1 MNVLEKIFKP
11 KSETLSVEVVEPID
25 ERRQELATV
34 QVRDIKQYLL
44 DEYERSKQLYEQNQ
58 NLKKK
63 LAEAEEVKVKYDATL
78 VTLDEYKNRL
88 DRYEKE
94 FADYEKEFQRCRQ
107 ETEDVRDE
115 LNNYKIKFQR
125 ASITKE
131 ELRAEAVNDIKR
143 DIVKEIMEHKGNLS
157 KTKAV
162 EIVRGV
168 Q

>member
-1 MNVLEKIFKP
+1 MTQHEIK
-11 KSETLSVEVVEPID
+11 
-25 ERRQELATV
+25 ELTELI
-34 QVRDIKQYLL
+34 R
-44 DEYERSKQLYEQNQ
+44 
-58 NLKKK
+58 
-63 LAEAEEVKVKYDATL
+63 
-78 VTLDEYKNRL
+78 
-88 DRYEKE
+88 KE
-94 FADYEKEFQRCRQ
+94 FADYDKEFQKCRQ
-107 ETEDVRDE
+107 ETENVRDE

-143 DIVKEIMEHKGNLS
+143 DIVKAIMEHKGNLS